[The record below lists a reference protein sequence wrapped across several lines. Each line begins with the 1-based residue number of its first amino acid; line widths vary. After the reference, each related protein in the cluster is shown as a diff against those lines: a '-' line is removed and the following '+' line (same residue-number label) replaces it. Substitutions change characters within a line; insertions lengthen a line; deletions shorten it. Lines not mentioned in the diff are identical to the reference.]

1 MAMNYTLGRGE
12 IHFGKFIPGTQ
23 IPEGERY
30 LGNTPEVSF
39 TIETENLDH
48 FSSDRGVREKDESVP
63 LQTTRTGTLTCDN
76 IDPANLAYFFF
87 GDDDLLAVTGATV
100 TDEVI
105 SPNGAGVL
113 QGQWYQLGAS
123 AGLPQG
129 QNNLTNHTG
138 AGLGAKVIVTNDAG
152 TPVVYDEVDD
162 YLIDMKSG
170 RLYIVPGGDIVNGT
184 KLEVDY
190 KTTTQSKAR
199 VISGSSPLEGSLRYI
214 ARNPV
219 GKQYDYYMPW
229 AKITP
234 NGDFALKGDDWQ
246 TIPFNLEILKKSSA
260 EAFYITER
268 TADVT
273 YGGDGGA

>member
-12 IHFGKFIPGTQ
+12 IHFGKFKDGTQ
-23 IPEGERY
+23 IPVGERY

-105 SPNGAGVL
+105 SPNGDGVL
-113 QGQWYQLGAS
+113 QGHWYQLGVTPS
-123 AGLPQG
+123 LPQG
-129 QNNLTNHTG
+129 QNNLTFHTSDTTG
-138 AGLGAKVIVTNDAG
+138 GRVIVTDDAG
-152 TPVVYDEVDD
+152 SPVTFVEVDD
-162 YLIDMKSG
+162 YLIDLKSG
-170 RLYIVPGGDIVNGT
+170 RIYIVPGGDIVDGK

-199 VISGSSPLEGSLRYI
+199 VISGSQPIEGSLRYV

-229 AKITP
+229 TKITP

-246 TIPFNLEILKKSSA
+246 TIPFNLEILKMSNA

-268 TADVT
+268 TVDVT
-273 YGGDGGA
+273 YGGEGGA